1 MWRIEPETLILLQDG
16 KLRHHIVLT
25 ALAFQHRHPQR
36 IQVPPS
42 SFQTA
47 TVMAITDELV
57 GIGAATV
64 GTLPVDRTRL
74 ATHRTWTALRPSQLD
89 RDFLLQK
96 LLEHLGHPVDDD
108 LLHLGFNGLENRSTL
123 LSL

>member
-1 MWRIEPETLILLQDG
+1 MWCIEPETLILLQDG

-25 ALAFQHRHPQR
+25 ALAFQHGHPQR

-42 SFQTA
+42 RFQTA
-47 TVMAITDELV
+47 TVMAVTDELV

-74 ATHRTWTALRPSQLD
+74 TTDPTGTSLRASKLD

-96 LLEHLGHPVDDD
+96 LLEYLGHPVDDN
-108 LLHLGFNGLENRSTL
+108 LLRLGFNGPENLSTL
-123 LSL
+123 LCL